1 MELQVG
7 QIVLTNSGQIGK
19 VIQVWHAVACV
30 EIESGKTTLTIS
42 YPANQLICLGSTG
55 PKSYQLANSTVF
67 DEPTA
72 NL

>member
-30 EIESGKTTLTIS
+30 EIKSGKTTLTIS
-42 YPANQLICLGSTG
+42 YPANQLICLDSTG
-55 PKSYQLANSTVF
+55 RKSHQLANSTGL
-67 DEPTA
+67 DEPVA
-72 NL
+72 KM